1 MESKVC
7 KKYLDENYESYVI
20 EYRGDFVGQ
29 MANVDYACGHPITD
43 TLGVIAVQR
52 DDLNRLRRDV
62 PAIIFVE
69 ARSIYVLQNTSPSD
83 VDKINQVKIN
93 PYLNLTGRQ
102 VLVALLDTGI
112 NYLNREFI
120 REDDTSRILGIWDQS
135 IESERSPN
143 TYIGTTYTNDEINQA
158 IQAQLKGEDPYA
170 IVPSRDEVGHGTE
183 MAGIIGARGYNG
195 EMQGVAN
202 DCDFVVIKLLETPS
216 YKKVLRE
223 NNLPIVPVYNN
234 TEILAGVEYAR
245 QAARQYNRPLI
256 VYFGVG
262 SNEGS
267 HDGYNITARY
277 ITNLA
282 GRTGTVYVAGTGNQG
297 NAEGHV
303 RRFLNNVGE
312 VVTVEMNMSK
322 ELRHFSFYIWVQRP
336 SRMSLSIISPRGEE
350 TGFLVNQI
358 DSVTTR
364 NFYLIDTQLK
374 VQGYDPESL
383 TGHQVFILYF
393 DNIKPGIWKFKL
405 RGDIV
410 SNGRVDIWLPPR
422 EVLPEGTR
430 FLEPNPENTL
440 TIPSTARDIVSV
452 AHYNGDTN
460 AIMAES
466 GKGFDTNRFV
476 RPDIATVGTN
486 ILTISRDGNRVIPV
500 SGSSVATA
508 VVAGA
513 SALLIQ
519 WGLIDQNDISISSG
533 KARSLFIY
541 GAERDPGTIYP
552 NEAFGYGKM
561 DLQEIFNILS
571 GIYRNNVNKDSFY
584 EESEM
589 GDLFI
594 RIPKNIGLI
603 RGGE

>member
-7 KKYLDENYESYVI
+7 KKYLDENYESYVV

-52 DDLNRLRRDV
+52 DDLNRLRNDV
-62 PAIIFVE
+62 PAIIFIE
-69 ARSIYVLQNTSPSD
+69 ARSIYVLQNISPSD
-83 VDKINQVKIN
+83 VDRINEVKIN

-102 VLVALLDTGI
+102 VIVALLDTGV

-135 IESERSPN
+135 IESDRSPK

-158 IQAQLKGEDPYA
+158 IQAQLRGEDPYA

-195 EMQGVAN
+195 EMQGIAN
-202 DCDFVVIKLLETPS
+202 DCDFIVIKLLETPN

-234 TEILAGVEYAR
+234 TEILAAVEYAR
-245 QAARQYNRPLI
+245 QTARSYNRPLI

-303 RRFLNNVGE
+303 RRFLQNAGE
-312 VVTVEMNMSK
+312 VVTVEMNISK
-322 ELRHFSFYIWVQRP
+322 ELRYFSFYIWVQKP
-336 SRMSLSIISPRGEE
+336 SRVSLSIISPRGED
-350 TGFLVNQI
+350 TGYLVNQI
-358 DSVTTR
+358 DSVTIR

-393 DNIKPGIWKFKL
+393 DNIKPGIWKF
-405 RGDIV
+405 RIRADIV

-430 FLEPNPENTL
+430 FLEPNAENTL

-466 GKGFDTNRFV
+466 GKGFDTNRFI

-486 ILTISRDGNRVIPV
+486 VLTISRDGNRVIPV

-508 VVAGA
+508 IVAGA
-513 SALLIQ
+513 AALLIQ
-519 WGLIDQNDISISSG
+519 WALIDQNDISISSG

-541 GAERDPGTIYP
+541 GAERELGTIYP

-571 GIYRNNVNKDSFY
+571 GIYRNNVNEDSFY

-594 RIPKNIGLI
+594 RTPKNIRLI

>member
-7 KKYLDENYESYVI
+7 KKYLDENYESYVV

-52 DDLNRLRRDV
+52 DDLNRLRNDV
-62 PAIIFVE
+62 PAIIFIE
-69 ARSIYVLQNTSPSD
+69 ARSIYVLQNISPSD
-83 VDKINQVKIN
+83 VDRINEVKIN

-102 VLVALLDTGI
+102 VIVALLDTGV

-135 IESERSPN
+135 IESDRSPK

-158 IQAQLKGEDPYA
+158 IQAQLRGEDPYA

-195 EMQGVAN
+195 EMQGIAN
-202 DCDFVVIKLLETPS
+202 DCDFIVIKLLETPN

-234 TEILAGVEYAR
+234 TEILAAVEYAR
-245 QAARQYNRPLI
+245 QTARSYNRPLI

-303 RRFLNNVGE
+303 RRFLQNAGE
-312 VVTVEMNMSK
+312 VVTVEMNISK
-322 ELRHFSFYIWVQRP
+322 ELRYFSFYIWVQKP
-336 SRMSLSIISPRGEE
+336 SRVSLSIISPRGED
-350 TGFLVNQI
+350 TGYLVNQI
-358 DSVTTR
+358 DSVTIR

-393 DNIKPGIWKFKL
+393 DNIKPGIWKF
-405 RGDIV
+405 RIRADIV

-466 GKGFDTNRFV
+466 GKGFDTNRFI

-486 ILTISRDGNRVIPV
+486 VLTISRDGNRVIPV

-508 VVAGA
+508 IVAGA
-513 SALLIQ
+513 AALLIQ
-519 WGLIDQNDISISSG
+519 WALIDQNDISISSG

-541 GAERDPGTIYP
+541 GAERELGTIYP

-571 GIYRNNVNKDSFY
+571 GIYRNNVNEDSFY

-594 RIPKNIGLI
+594 RTPKNIRLI